1 MTSAELVINTLKD
14 LRGREEYNR
23 YDENLCADIK
33 KRLDGKLNE
42 KNLGITEKTIFVSVS
57 KDIIIITKIDL

>member
-42 KNLGITEKTIFVSVS
+42 KNLGITEKTIFVR
-57 KDIIIITKIDL
+57 DWLRLEEPKIDI

>member
-33 KRLDGKLNE
+33 KRLDGKLSE
-42 KNLGITEKTIFVSVS
+42 KNLGITEKTIFVR
-57 KDIIIITKIDL
+57 DWLRLEEPKIDI